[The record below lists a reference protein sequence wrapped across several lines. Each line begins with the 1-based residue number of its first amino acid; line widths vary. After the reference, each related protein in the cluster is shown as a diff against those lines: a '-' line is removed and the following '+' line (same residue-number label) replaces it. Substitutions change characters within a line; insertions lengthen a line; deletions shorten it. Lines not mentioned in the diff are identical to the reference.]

1 MRRVLTGLL
10 LPALLSV
17 LLLAPTTALA
27 AEDTTIRST
36 DVIVL
41 AAEGGGPL
49 PGPTPGDPNASENVG
64 APPQYEA
71 NFLWKAGIGLLAL
84 MVGLIGLVAGLYY
97 LLVIRPQRGASTS
110 A

>member
-17 LLLAPTTALA
+17 LLLAPATAFA
-27 AEDTTIRST
+27 AQDITIHST
-36 DVIVL
+36 DALLL
-41 AAEGGGPL
+41 ATEGGGPL

-71 NFLWKAGIGLLAL
+71 NFLWKASIGLVAL
-84 MVGLIGLVAGLYY
+84 MVGLVALVGGLYY
-97 LLVIRPQRGASTS
+97 LLVVRPQRDASTS